1 MRLITE
7 DNDNKTYLI
16 YLTKAELDQ
25 IEGLATFYEFRNKIG
40 DIPDEDRKFLCDLH
54 LLCGAICAHLY
65 YKGGDE

>member
-40 DIPDEDRKFLCDLH
+40 DLPDEDRKFLCDLH
-54 LLCGAICAHLY
+54 LLCASICAHLY